1 MAKKTWIIISLS
13 LVIIILVF
21 IIATGNSRA
30 AVDFEQIRTERDN
43 AIRSAGIIEAELS
56 QANERI
62 DELED
67 GYSRVKKIVDDL
79 TAGSKITDRG
89 LGEYGKINRQ
99 LDDFIRQ
106 FGTEE

>member
-1 MAKKTWIIISLS
+1 MAKKNWIIIALS

-21 IIATGNSRA
+21 IIATGNNRTETN
-30 AVDFEQIRTERDN
+30 FEQIRTERDN
-43 AIRSAGIIEAELS
+43 AVRSAGIIETELS
-56 QANERI
+56 QAISRI
-62 DELED
+62 NELEE
-67 GYSRVKKIVDDL
+67 GSKRIKKIVDDL
-79 TAGSKITDRG
+79 TAGSQITDKG